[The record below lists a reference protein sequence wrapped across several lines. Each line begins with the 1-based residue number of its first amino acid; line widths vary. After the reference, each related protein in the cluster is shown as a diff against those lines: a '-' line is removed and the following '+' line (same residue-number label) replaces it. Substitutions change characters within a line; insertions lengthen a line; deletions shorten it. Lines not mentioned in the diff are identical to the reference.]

1 MGRREREKQKNM
13 ELVEQQFEKKTF
25 IETSTGNRVSR
36 KAGLYGS
43 QNIVLSGKVFV
54 EPECII
60 RGDLAHV
67 RVGRFSLVKR
77 GTVLRPSLKHFNKG
91 VAFVP
96 LSIGENC
103 LIGERCVVSAAQ
115 LRHTALLYLWWGS
128 GSSRWQGGRVASGA
142 YG

>member
-1 MGRREREKQKNM
+1 MG
-13 ELVEQQFEKKTF
+13 F

-54 EPECII
+54 EPEGII

-103 LIGERCVVSAAQ
+103 LIGERCVVSFKCRPNRQ
-115 LRHTALLYLWWGS
+115 LRA
-128 GSSRWQGGRVASGA
+128 SRL
-142 YG
+142 